1 MKSVSPP
8 DFQAV
13 VANRRA
19 FVKHLNKEPAPK
31 LLRYEAEAISAD
43 GPAVSVLIPTADA
56 ERGGYFTRLMTQLGE
71 QTFQDF
77 EVIVIQG
84 DTRQGRAL
92 NTGAAAA
99 RGPLLIILDDDTRMG
114 HPEVFDN
121 LVRVMRAHP
130 DIGMAGVAN
139 TVPPDASGLVR
150 RIMEEIPRRHSD
162 VVSEIVDSDMA
173 EHPCCAIPRQV
184 FLQVGGENE
193 IIPRGLDPYLRQE
206 IRRAGYRIVVIPNTY
221 IHHLPPDRLGVLI
234 RQFIRNGRQSALC
247 TIRYPQWVIELT
259 HEHGAEVPE
268 RAALPKRVVRGVGH
282 LLKALL
288 SGRFV
293 WLITNIAYQVG
304 FTYEY
309 VRLSFGKAE

>member
-13 VANRRA
+13 VADRRA
-19 FVKHLNKEPAPK
+19 FVRNVNKDPSSK
-31 LLRYEAEAISAD
+31 LLRFEAAATGPD
-43 GPAVSVLIPTADA
+43 GPAVSVLIPTSDA
-56 ERGGYFTRLMTQLGE
+56 ERGGHFTRLMNQLGE

-99 RGPLLIILDDDTRMG
+99 RGPILIILDDDTRMG

-121 LVRVMRAHP
+121 LVQVMRTHP

-162 VVSEIVDSDMA
+162 IVSEIVESDMA
-173 EHPCCAIPRQV
+173 EHPCCAIPLKV
-184 FLQVGGENE
+184 FLEIGGENE
-193 IIPRGLDPYLRQE
+193 LIPRGLDPYLRQE
-206 IRRAGYRIVVIPNTY
+206 IRQAGYRIVVIPNTY
-221 IHHLPPDRLGVLI
+221 IHHLPPDRLSVLI
-234 RQFIRNGRQSALC
+234 RQFIRNGRQSAFC

-259 HEHGAEVPE
+259 HEHGAKVPE
-268 RAALPKRVVRGVGH
+268 RTALSGRVARGIKQ
-282 LLKALL
+282 LLKALF
-288 SGRFV
+288 SGRLI
-293 WLITNIAYQVG
+293 WLITSIAYQIG